1 MNENCEKKRISPYAL
16 AALLVMTR
24 LFALSMYVPSRG
36 ENAALTAVTGLVI
49 SLLKLPLMYGA
60 ARLSAKAKRRPMIYG
75 AVTAF
80 AALVFI
86 AVCADAFTDMLE
98 SLYPERM
105 TKAAAAI
112 VLILVCIYTASM
124 GIEGTARTACIMLG
138 ALAAVMVPILFEMR
152 GSMLTDR
159 LDLFSHAPIAECTRS
174 AGQLLRY
181 FFDPL
186 IFAALLPYAGG
197 ADADKT
203 TVSRTVKP
211 YLIADGLITCVFF
224 LMNAAVMGR
233 FFGQSG
239 YAFFTL
245 SYNTHGSIIDRANG
259 IFTCVSTIGA
269 VLTLSALML
278 TARDGIKLTG
288 LAVTRG
294 RGFGITACAALA
306 GVAFLAANGVKPA
319 ASAPAV
325 SLVFAGFL
333 IAGAAMTA
341 LGGHE
346 RAKTA

>member
-1 MNENCEKKRISPYAL
+1 
-16 AALLVMTR
+16 MTR

-36 ENAALTAVTGLVI
+36 ENAALTAVTGIVI

-60 ARLSAKAKRRPMIYG
+60 ARLSARAKRRPMIYG

-86 AVCADAFTDMLE
+86 VVCADAFTDMLE

-112 VLILVCIYTASM
+112 VLILVCVYTASM

-138 ALAAVMVPILFEMR
+138 ALTAVMVPILFEMR

-159 LDLFSHAPIAECTRS
+159 LDLCSPAPLAECTRS

-233 FFGQSG
+233 FFGHSG
-239 YAFFTL
+239 FAFFTL
-245 SYNTHGSIIDRANG
+245 SYNTHGSLIDRANG

-269 VLTLSALML
+269 VITLSSLIIVMC
-278 TARDGIKLTG
+278 DGIRLTG
-288 LAVTRG
+288 LTADRG
-294 RGFGITACAALA
+294 KVFGGAA
-306 GVAFLAANGVKPA
+306 A
-319 ASAPAV
+319 ASAAAVTLIAASGLHSGDLAPKV
-325 SLVFAGFL
+325 SLVFTGAL
-333 IAGAAMTA
+333 ITGIIMIRPT
-341 LGGHE
+341 G
-346 RAKTA
+346 RTKTA